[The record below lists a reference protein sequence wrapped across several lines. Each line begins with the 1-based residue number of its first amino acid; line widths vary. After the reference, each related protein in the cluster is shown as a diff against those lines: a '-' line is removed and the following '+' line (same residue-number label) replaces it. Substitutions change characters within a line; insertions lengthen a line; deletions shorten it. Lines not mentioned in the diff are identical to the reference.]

1 MRQLNFNQLSS
12 QLKGELKSDITS
24 KTIYATDAS
33 AYREMPQ
40 AVAFPQSVEDLKY
53 LIQFA
58 RDNQVGLIPRTAG
71 TSLAG
76 QVVGNGIVV
85 DVSKHFTKILE
96 YDEVNHTV
104 TVQPGVIRDELN
116 HFLKPYGRLFGPET
130 STANRAM
137 MGGMVG
143 NNSCGANSVKYG
155 STREHLVEV
164 KALLSDGNEVTFNN
178 LTPQEFR
185 DKVNGR
191 NTVSALEQ
199 SIYQEIDAL
208 LSNPTHRELIQ
219 EKFPKAEIPRR
230 NHGYALDMLMQNEI
244 WDPTHSA
251 PFNFCQL
258 IAGSEGTLCFI
269 TEIKLQTV
277 PLPPPVEG
285 LLCVHFNDLYESLE
299 ATVSALDF
307 DPGAVELMDKIILDC
322 TKESREH
329 RQNRFFIEGD
339 PEALLVIQLFDETED
354 AVRERA
360 LHLTERLKLET
371 LGYHYPLL
379 FGEDCKKVWKLRKA
393 GLGLLSNIPGD
404 AKPAP
409 VIEDTAVTVQELPE
423 YIREFNQTLKKYN
436 LNCVHYAHAGS
447 GELHLRPIL
456 NLKTKQ
462 GNALFKTI
470 LEEIATLV
478 KRYRGSLSGE
488 HGDGRLRGEF
498 IPFMVG
504 EEIYQMFRRVKETW
518 DPTGVFNP
526 KKIIDTPPM
535 NSSLRYFPGQETQEL
550 NTIFRFDH
558 FEGYQRTAELC
569 NGSGDCR
576 KTELTGGVMCP
587 TYMATRDEA
596 FSTRARAN
604 MIREHLTYDE
614 QPAFSDE
621 ATHDILKHCIA
632 CKGCKTECPS
642 NVDLAR
648 LKAEYEHQYQL
659 QKGVPLRNRFIAN
672 FSTISKLS
680 QPFAPIFNWVGTHPL
695 FGRWIK
701 KTIGFAPERSLPVL
715 HSTTWRSWLNR
726 QNLEVADAKKE
737 VVLFVDEFTNYND
750 VPIGKKAVQL
760 LLKLGYSIKVIQHP
774 ESGRAAFSKGL
785 LDKAKALANRN
796 VELFSN
802 HVNENRPLIGI
813 EPSAILSFRDEYP
826 DIVDQ
831 HLIEKANRLKEWSFT
846 IEEFIAQEIDLGNIH
861 HEQFTNEQAEILIHG
876 HCYQKALSSEG
887 YTRKILSL
895 PKNYS
900 ARLIP
905 SGCCGMA
912 GSFGYEAEHFDLSM
926 QIGELVLLPTVRK
939 APTKIIIA
947 AAGTSCR
954 HQIKDGTEREAVHPV
969 EVLWKALS

>member
-1 MRQLNFNQLSS
+1 MRQTDLVQLSS
-12 QLKGELKSDITS
+12 QLEGEVKFDFTT

-40 AVAFPQSVEDLKY
+40 AVAFPKSVEDLKR

-58 RDNQVGLIPRTAG
+58 LENEVGLIPRTAG

-85 DVSKHFTKILE
+85 DVSKHFIKILGYNE
-96 YDEVNHTV
+96 NDHTV

-116 HFLKPYGRLFGPET
+116 HYLNSFGRLFGPET

-137 MGGMVG
+137 IGGMVG

-155 STREHLVEV
+155 STREHLVSV
-164 KALLSDGNEVTFNN
+164 KALLADGNEVEFSN
-178 LTPQEFR
+178 LSKEEFQQ
-185 DKVNGR
+185 KVNGR

-199 SIYQEIDAL
+199 SIYRKIDAL
-208 LSNPTHRELIQ
+208 LSNSNHRAVIH

-244 WDPTHSA
+244 WDPTEKK
-251 PFNFCQL
+251 PFNFCHL

-269 TEIKLQTV
+269 TEITIKTV

-299 ATVSALDF
+299 ATVTALDF

-322 TKESREH
+322 TKESQEH
-329 RQNRFFIEGD
+329 RQNRFFINGD
-339 PEALLVIQLFDETED
+339 PEALLVIQLFDETEQ
-354 AVRERA
+354 AVRQRA
-360 LHLTERLKLET
+360 LQLTERLKLEG

-379 FGEDCKKVWKLRKA
+379 FGEDCAKVWKLRKA

-409 VIEDTAVTVQELPE
+409 VIEDTAVAVKELPD
-423 YIREFNQTLKKYN
+423 YIRAFNQTLKKYN
-436 LNCVHYAHAGS
+436 LSCVHYAHAGS

-456 NLKTKQ
+456 NLKTKE
-462 GNALFKTI
+462 GNELFKTI
-470 LEEIATLV
+470 LQEIATLV
-478 KRYRGSLSGE
+478 KQYRGSVSGE
-488 HGDGRLRGEF
+488 HGDGRLRGEL

-504 EEIYQMFRRVKETW
+504 DEIYQMFRQVKETW
-518 DPTGVFNP
+518 DPTGIFNP
-526 KKIIDTPPM
+526 QKIIDTPPM
-535 NSSLRYFPGQETQEL
+535 NSSLRYFPGQETQTL
-550 NTIFRFDH
+550 DTVFRFDH

-596 FSTRARAN
+596 YTTRARAN
-604 MIREHLTYDE
+604 MIREHLTYSDK
-614 QPAFSDE
+614 PVFSDE

-642 NVDLAR
+642 NVDMAR
-648 LKAEYEHQYQL
+648 LKAEYEHHYQ
-659 QKGVPLRNRFIAN
+659 KRYGVPLRNRFIAN

-680 QPFAPIFNWVGTHPL
+680 QPIAPIFNWVGTHPL
-695 FGRWIK
+695 FGKWIK
-701 KTIGFAPERSLPVL
+701 KSIGFAPERSLPKL
-715 HSTTWRSWLNR
+715 HSTTWRSWLGR
-726 QNLEVADAKKE
+726 QNLTIENAIKE

-750 VPIGKKAVQL
+750 VPIGQKAVQL
-760 LLKLGYSIKVIQHP
+760 LLKLGYAIKIIEHP

-785 LDKAKALANRN
+785 LDKAKRFA
-796 VELFSN
+796 
-802 HVNENRPLIGI
+802 NENVALFAPLVSADRPLIGI

-826 DIVDQ
+826 DIVDE
-831 HLIEKANRLKEWSFT
+831 HLTEKANHLKKWSFT
-846 IEEFIAQEIDLGNIH
+846 IEEFIAQEIDLGNIRP
-861 HEQFTNEQAEILIHG
+861 EQFTDEQAEILIHG

-887 YTRKILSL
+887 HTRKILSL
-895 PKNYS
+895 PKNYT

-912 GSFGYEAEHFDLSM
+912 GSFGYEAEHYNLSM
-926 QIGELVLLPTVRK
+926 EIGELVLLPAVRM
-939 APTKIIIA
+939 APTKTIVA

-954 HQIKDGTEREAVHPV
+954 HQIKDGTEREAEHPV
-969 EVLWKALS
+969 EVLFQALK